1 MDDTKKLLEAIEKL
15 TEELKRAN
23 DRLQMPTYVPYPVP
37 QPYPVYPVYPQ
48 PAPYYSY
55 NPPYFG
61 PVTTYTTC
69 GIGASNTNQISHNA
83 VGMTDSYHQ

>member
-37 QPYPVYPVYPQ
+37 QPYPVYPIYLQPTPYYPYYPQ
-48 PAPYYSY
+48 
-55 NPPYFG
+55 YFG
-61 PVTTYTTC
+61 PVVIY
-69 GIGASNTNQISHNA
+69 GVGASNTNQISHNA
-83 VGMTDSYHQ
+83 VDMTDSYHQ